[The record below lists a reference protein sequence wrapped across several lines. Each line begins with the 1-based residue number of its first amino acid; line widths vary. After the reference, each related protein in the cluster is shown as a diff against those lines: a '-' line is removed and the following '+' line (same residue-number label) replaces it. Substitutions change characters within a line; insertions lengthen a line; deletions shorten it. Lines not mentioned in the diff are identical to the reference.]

1 VNQART
7 QYEAAV
13 KGRVLQEQT
22 LDADQKKLALGATTV
37 YQVIQDQRDLT
48 TAAAAEVTAQA
59 TYAGARVQ
67 LDVATG
73 STLADNNVEFDEA
86 KTGRVSRAPSTP
98 PAVAPNR

>member
-1 VNQART
+1 MPIRRNWR
-7 QYEAAV
+7 
-13 KGRVLQEQT
+13 
-22 LDADQKKLALGATTV
+22 LGATTV

-73 STLADNNVEFDEA
+73 STLANNNVEFDEA
-86 KTGRVSRAPSTP
+86 KSATSRRLQTRCQQLHPTGKIRQGFLR
-98 PAVAPNR
+98 

>member
-1 VNQART
+1 M
-7 QYEAAV
+7 E
-13 KGRVLQEQT
+13 EQT

-73 STLADNNVEFDEA
+73 STLSNNNAEFDEA
-86 KTGRVSRAPSTP
+86 KTGNRSRTP
-98 PAVAPNR
+98 NPLRAAGPNQ